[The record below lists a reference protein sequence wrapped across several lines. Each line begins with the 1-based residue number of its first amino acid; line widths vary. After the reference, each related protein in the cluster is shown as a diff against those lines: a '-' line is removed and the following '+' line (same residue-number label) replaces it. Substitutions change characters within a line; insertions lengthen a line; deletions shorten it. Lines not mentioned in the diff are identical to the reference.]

1 MTEARRTKAQILSEL
16 GFERLIAEIA
26 AKLAQAEPEQLN
38 DTVDSVLQS
47 LGQFLRTERSFLA
60 QFSDDWKTFKVTNIW
75 AAEAINFP
83 LSLFDL
89 DIAADFPWLA
99 QQIRNGKVV
108 NTGPWLEDLPD
119 EAKELRHWL
128 ERDGIKSGVVVP
140 VSGGGGT
147 IGMLGLDTVV
157 KPCEYPQRI
166 VDRLRIVADMT
177 GATLHRI
184 RAQKKLQ
191 QYQHIVESTN
201 SAVALVDRNYVY
213 QYVNAPYYDA
223 FEKNSPDIIG
233 MTVADLFGQEMFDDI
248 LKPQYDRC
256 FAGEEVAFR
265 SWFDLPGWANR
276 FMDVRYSPF
285 FSSGRKVSAV
295 VVSAH
300 DITEVKQLEMKLK
313 ESEERFRAFMD
324 NNPASIYIKDEN
336 DRHIYGNPAAL
347 ESVGKR
353 PEEFIG
359 STTRDFFPPALA
371 DRLIELDR
379 KVLEENIARVTE
391 EWRDSAEG
399 DVRWRKDIKFPIKL
413 GPEKK
418 LLGGIAIDIT
428 EIKQSQQELLNAYG
442 EIERLN
448 QKLEQENIY
457 LREEISLQH
466 RYHRIVGQSDVIKA
480 VLSQAEQVAT
490 TESNVL
496 ILGETGTGKELLA
509 HAIHNLSSRKEKPML
524 TVNCSALP
532 GTLIESEL
540 FGREKGAYT
549 GALTKRI
556 GRFEVADRSTIFLDE
571 ISELPLEL
579 QSKLLRVL
587 EDGTFER
594 LGSSQTLKVD
604 VRVIAATNRDL
615 AKEVSQ
621 GRFRE
626 DLYYRLNVFPL
637 TVPPLRERR
646 EDIPLIVWAFV
657 KEYGEKMGR
666 RIESIPRNSMQGLQ
680 RYSWP
685 GNVRELKKV
694 VERAVILSKGPGLHV
709 EVPEIPESEEPKSI
723 MTLKELEKNHIVK
736 TLEKTKW
743 RVSGEKGA
751 ARILDINSKT
761 LFFRM
766 KKLGIR
772 RSEP

>member
-1 MTEARRTKAQILSEL
+1 MMEALGTKAQLPSEL
-16 GFERLIAEIA
+16 DFERLIADIT

-38 DTVDSVLQS
+38 DTVDSALRS

-60 QFSDDWKTFKVTNIW
+60 QFSEGGNRLLFTNMW
-75 AAEAINFP
+75 AVEGIS
-83 LSLFDL
+83 LSSSIFEVDL
-89 DIAADFPWLA
+89 VMEIPWIA
-99 QQIRNGKVV
+99 QQIRKGRVINA
-108 NTGPWLEDLPD
+108 GPGLAGLPD
-119 EAKELRHWL
+119 EAEDLRNWL
-128 ERDGIKSGVVVP
+128 ERDGINSGIVVP
-140 VSGGGGT
+140 IRVEDQS
-147 IGMLGLDTVV
+147 IGLLGLDTVFQ
-157 KPCEYPQRI
+157 PREYPQS
-166 VDRLRIVADMT
+166 VVERLQMVADMI

-233 MTVADLFGQEMFDDI
+233 MTVADLFGQEMFDNI

-265 SWFDLPGWANR
+265 SWFDLPGWGSR

-359 STTRDFFPPALA
+359 STTRDFFPPELA

-448 QKLEQENIY
+448 QKLEQENVY

-466 RYHRIVGQSDVIKA
+466 RHHHIVGQSDVMKA
-480 VLSQAEQVAT
+480 VLSQTEKVAAADCT
-490 TESNVL
+490 VL

-685 GNVRELKKV
+685 GNVRELKNV